1 MYTMNEQNISSFR
14 RRRNCTAN
22 ANDDYKPEVSHRS
35 ERKWTTPSLSRV
47 VKVSS
52 LLVFCVFTLKQSY
65 GLVNPTIG
73 SDANETNKIVQLQPS
88 RHIWI
93 DAISYAEGIAGWKT
107 SLLELLYLAQE
118 LNATLVEPCMTLGR
132 LGSCGGKFN
141 IPVSDLFDLE
151 EYKAPS
157 IGREFPTLMSYDNYK
172 AALDERDSDI
182 GMVKVCLINDIRLI
196 NGTRCSKEILHIIE
210 FGQNELMHIIEE
222 ANEDNFVL
230 HLEDYWKGSLN
241 KLGLQLGM
249 EFPRGKGKEFDSKI
263 LPFHSKHLQFVD
275 DLLQRLNITS
285 DNFSAIHWR
294 AEKAGLNYTRCARAV
309 NNVKQII
316 LKRNMSSNNI
326 TETGG
331 ESTHKFVLLSSL
343 NEDSSKMWIGSKNLS
358 NKKSTRE
365 ALRYLHGNGFVK
377 IDNLLEKED
386 KLHHD
391 TGLMAIYDLIIAAKA
406 NNFASCV
413 RNGEIGCT
421 EESRRLCE
429 ECNHVGKFGR
439 MATLL
444 RKEKPT
450 MECWPTE

>member
-1 MYTMNEQNISSFR
+1 MFALGT
-14 RRRNCTAN
+14 TA
-22 ANDDYKPEVSHRS
+22 HR
-35 ERKWTTPSLSRV
+35 
-47 VKVSS
+47 
-52 LLVFCVFTLKQSY
+52 
-65 GLVNPTIG
+65 LVNLTFGGGVIRRATVVEIRD
-73 SDANETNKIVQLQPS
+73 DANEIDKIVKLQPS

-107 SLLELLYLAQE
+107 SLLELLYLAQA

-132 LGSCGGKFN
+132 LGSCGDKFN

-151 EYKAPS
+151 EYKAPI
-157 IGREFPTLMSYDNYK
+157 IGRKFPLLMSYDNYQ

-182 GMVKVCLINDIRLI
+182 GMVKVCLIGDIRLI
-196 NGTRCSKEILHIIE
+196 NGTRCSKDALHMKE
-210 FGQNELMHIIEE
+210 FGQNDLMHIMEE
-222 ANEDNFVL
+222 AKEDNFVL
-230 HLEDYWKGSLN
+230 HLEDYWKGSLHE
-241 KLGLQLGM
+241 LGLRLGM
-249 EFPRGKGKEFDSKI
+249 EFPSGKGKEFERMI

-275 DLLQRLNITS
+275 DLLQRSNITS

-294 AEKAGLNYTRCARAV
+294 AEKAGLNFTRCARAV

-326 TETGG
+326 TETGE

-343 NEDSSKMWIGSKNLS
+343 NEDSSKMWIGSKNYS

-365 ALRYLHGNGFVK
+365 ALRYLHDNGFVK

-386 KLHHD
+386 KLHD
-391 TGLMAIYDLIIAAKA
+391 TTGMLAIYDLIIASKA

-413 RNGEIGCT
+413 INGKIDCT

-429 ECNHVGKFGR
+429 ECNHIGKFGR
-439 MATLL
+439 MASLL
-444 RKEKPT
+444 RKEKAT